1 MKKIVYSLLIVFGL
15 ILLTGCGK
23 EVDFSKTSHIVCKK
37 VEVNSHD
44 TTTTEL
50 TFSYDKDEKLGA
62 FKADSDV
69 VYKEPM
75 SQRAT
80 EITAKAMGLISKTLG
95 VSFKSEVSENELHF
109 TFSGNI
115 KVFKK
120 LMQKL
125 DKNYIE
131 TKVTGDTK
139 EEALR
144 ELTKEGFTCEDFK

>member
-23 EVDFSKTSHIVCKK
+23 EVDFSKTQHIVCKK

-50 TFSYDKDEKLGA
+50 TFSYDKDGKLGA

-69 VYKEPM
+69 IYSQAM
-75 SQRAT
+75 SPKAT
-80 EITAKAMGLISKTLG
+80 ELTAKAMGLISKTLG
-95 VSFKSEVSENELHF
+95 IAFKSEVSENELHF

-125 DKNYIE
+125 DKNYIG
-131 TKVTGDTK
+131 TNVNDDTK
-139 EEALR
+139 EEAIK
-144 ELTKEGFTCEDFK
+144 ELTQEGFTCEDFK